1 MRSILLSV
9 LIMLLAASNLTA
21 QTSNKTNAT
30 VEQEIKR
37 GIRERFDA
45 YARKDVVAWSR
56 FVADECFC
64 ASLTKAAIQ
73 QEIASRPSNIKNWYG
88 DIMDFQ
94 VHVYSDTVVARY
106 RVTEYT
112 ELGKQKISVGQWRT
126 ETYVRRKGAWLL
138 VGGAESIIPQDP
150 DIAKIDTKIYDAYV
164 GQYEYT
170 PGVIDTV
177 TRDGERLMVQ
187 AAGQEGKEELF
198 PENETTFFG
207 KGQDWRLI
215 FVKNEQGRVT
225 AVRFR
230 QNGRDYVAKKIK

>member
-1 MRSILLSV
+1 MRAFFLCL
-9 LIMLLAASNLTA
+9 LIMLLAASSLTA
-21 QTSNKTNAT
+21 QSSNKANAN

-37 GIRERFDA
+37 AIRERFDA
-45 YARKDVVAWSR
+45 YARKDAVGWSR

-73 QEIASRPSNIKNWYG
+73 QEIAARPSNIKSWYG

-94 VHVYSDTVVARY
+94 VHVYKDTVVARY
-106 RVTEYT
+106 RVTEFT
-112 ELGKQKISVGQWRT
+112 ELGNQKVSVRQWRT
-126 ETYVRRKGAWLL
+126 ETYVRRGGVWLL

-150 DIAKIDTKIYDAYV
+150 DIAKIDAKIYDAYV
-164 GQYEYT
+164 GQYEYA

-177 TRDGERLMVQ
+177 TRDRERLLVQ
-187 AAGQEGKEELF
+187 AAGQEEKEEVF

-225 AVRFR
+225 ALRFR
-230 QNGRDYVAKKIK
+230 QSGRDYVAKKIK